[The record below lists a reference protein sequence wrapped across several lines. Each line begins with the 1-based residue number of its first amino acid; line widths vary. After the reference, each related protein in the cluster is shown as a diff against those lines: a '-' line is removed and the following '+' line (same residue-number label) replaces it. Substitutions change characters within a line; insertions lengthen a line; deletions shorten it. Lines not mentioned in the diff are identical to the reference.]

1 MDLSTPLVK
10 QCSKTP
16 KVTFKESSSSSPHE
30 PISTLARHDLFSCL
44 LPLCYRNT
52 PAQAHPARCRLL
64 RFLVFLLRYML
75 LGLLSLGNRASL
87 NQRAVGSTFL
97 ESFRF
102 GISKLPRLSHQSGSP

>member
-30 PISTLARHDLFSCL
+30 PISTLARQDLFSCL

-52 PAQAHPARCRLL
+52 PTQVHPARCRLL

-75 LGLLSLGNRASL
+75 LGLLSLGSGASL
-87 NQRAVGSTFL
+87 NQRAN
-97 ESFRF
+97 
-102 GISKLPRLSHQSGSP
+102 ILPMKHFSRVFVVMHAEVERAL